1 MITKYTQCQ
10 RVDLK
15 YYRKP
20 AVMIK
25 FKNNSR
31 FKLTILIEITMT
43 LYLS

>member
-10 RVDLK
+10 RVNLK

-25 FKNNSR
+25 FKNNSK
-31 FKLTILIEITMT
+31 FKLTTLMEITMV